1 MKKEKKLFECE
12 SNYNFNEEYKFYNT
26 FKLSY
31 YYNVI
36 IWGFIIMFVY
46 LIFSVI
52 YKTPIIHVLIVCLL
66 LSFLLILM
74 RSHNKKEKIKKVFN
88 KRIIK
93 DITTKNK
100 FYETYLIRE
109 NDYNK
114 TTIFYKE
121 INKIVETKDN
131 FYLIS
136 DRTYIFQKDKCSSE
150 LIEYIQNMNVKNY
163 IDYSSGKKV
172 IKKIDSISAYGRL
185 SILFIIIILLSFLP
199 VYTMNPLINLIFIP
213 FCIWIIILSRK
224 YQKIGINTII
234 YLLLAIIYI
243 IYIVFIILQSILKI

>member
-12 SNYNFNEEYKFYNT
+12 NDFNFNEEYKYYNT
-26 FKLSY
+26 FKFSY

-36 IWGFIIMFVY
+36 IWGFIIMFIY
-46 LIFSVI
+46 LFFSVI
-52 YKTPIIHVLIVCLL
+52 YKTSIIQVLIVCLL
-66 LSFLLILM
+66 FSLLLVLI
-74 RSHNKKEKIKKVFN
+74 RSNNKKEKIKKVFN

-93 DITTKNK
+93 DITTNNK

-109 NDYNK
+109 NKYNK
-114 TTIFYKE
+114 TTIFYEE

-136 DRTYIFQKDKCSSE
+136 DRTYIFQKNKCSNE
-150 LIEYIQNMNVKNY
+150 LIEYIQNMKVKKY

-172 IKKIDSISAYGRL
+172 IKKIDTISAYGSL
-185 SILFIIIILLSFLP
+185 SMLFIIIILLSFIP
-199 VYTMNPLINLIFIP
+199 ISTMNPLINLIFIP

-224 YQKIGINTII
+224 YQKIGINTIL
-234 YLLLAIIYI
+234 YLLVALIYI
-243 IYIVFIILQSILKI
+243 IYILFIILQSILKI